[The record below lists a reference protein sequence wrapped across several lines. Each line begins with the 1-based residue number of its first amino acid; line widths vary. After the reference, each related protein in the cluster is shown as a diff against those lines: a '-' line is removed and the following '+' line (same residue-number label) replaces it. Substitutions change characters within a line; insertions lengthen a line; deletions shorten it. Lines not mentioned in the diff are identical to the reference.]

1 MEVAAPHFRRPGDPP
16 PSRSPSLA
24 MAARALATQAAD
36 GVAAPLARSRVRG
49 ALWNAAASDPAPL
62 AYLVSGPP
70 GRVVEALPPIIAS
83 TSSATH
89 LGAGLVE
96 RNGTAWLVLL
106 ASPRRAPLR
115 PFPRAVPVG
124 ATALLEG
131 ELVTGLAEPRLF
143 VTAPDGTARERPVTG
158 TRRFSAELRFD
169 RAGRW
174 LVEVVGRGL
183 NGPEVLALMAVSA
196 GVEPPEPAAA
206 VNEPDPVDPAAAEE
220 LVLAAMNAT
229 RRRHGLPT
237 LEPSPAL
244 NSVARAHSHDML
256 RSGLLAHQLPGGAST
271 VERVRRARVAYR
283 KVLENVAKGTTALA
297 AHEEIEGS
305 PAHRENLLAV
315 GPTLAGVGIARGV
328 LPGGGPVV
336 YLTEVFVEPPAEPG
350 RSPLSTLDG
359 VELR

>member
-1 MEVAAPHFRRPGDPP
+1 
-16 PSRSPSLA
+16 
-24 MAARALATQAAD
+24 MAARVLAALAAD
-36 GVAAPLARSRVRG
+36 GVVAPLARRRVRD

-70 GRVVEALPPIIAS
+70 ARVAEALPQIIAA
-83 TSSATH
+83 TSSASH

-96 RNGTAWLVLL
+96 RDGTAWLVLL
-106 ASPRRAPLR
+106 ALPRRAPLR

-124 ATALLEG
+124 ASALLEG
-131 ELVTGLAEPRLF
+131 ELVTGLADPRLF
-143 VTAPDGTARERPVTG
+143 VTAPDGTARERQVTG

-174 LVEVVGRGL
+174 LVEVVGRGF

-196 GVEPPEPAAA
+196 GDDPAKPAPE
-206 VNEPDPVDPAAAEE
+206 VDEPDPADPDAAVE
-220 LVLAAMNAT
+220 LVLATMNAT
-229 RRRHGLPT
+229 RRRHGLPP
-237 LEPSPAL
+237 LASSPAL
-244 NSVARAHSHDML
+244 SAVARAHSDDML
-256 RSGLLAHQLPGGAST
+256 RAGLLAHQLPGGAST

-305 PAHRENLLAV
+305 PAHRENLLAA

-336 YLTEVFVEPPAEPG
+336 YLTEVLVEPLAEAG
-350 RSPLSTLDG
+350 RSAFSTVNGL
-359 VELR
+359 ELE